1 MWRDPI
7 EISSAAQEAAEIL
20 GSDGSFAR
28 LTHAAVGPLWPTD
41 LAAAAGLFASTA
53 SAERQESGMVMI
65 GIIRSEY
72 NRYTIWLTNIAME
85 NPL

>member
-41 LAAAAGLFASTA
+41 LAASAAGLFAS
-53 SAERQESGMVMI
+53 AERKESGMVMI

-72 NRYTIWLTNIAME
+72 NI
-85 NPL
+85 